1 MLRGGVFIL
10 TVFALAGCGLFGGD
24 RAYSPATLPFRAT
37 MVKGDDPRDISVRV
51 ADAAEASVEDVRES
65 ARFQA
70 TSYCLP
76 TFGKSDAEWTE
87 DAATGDWAFLRDGDD
102 MIFTARCT
110 AR

>member
-1 MLRGGVFIL
+1 M
-10 TVFALAGCGLFGGD
+10 A
-24 RAYSPATLPFRAT
+24 
-37 MVKGDDPRDISVRV
+37 KGDDPRDISVRV